1 MSGKLSGK
9 AALVTGGSR
18 GIGAAI
24 AERFATDGANVMI
37 TYAGNHAAAEKVVSK
52 MRIAGAT
59 ADSVQ
64 ANAGEAG
71 AAHKAVEKVCAI
83 LGKLDIIVHNAGIS
97 EYASIAETEEA
108 AYLDMLQRHF
118 AINLNNVVAL
128 TKAALPYLRDGGRVI
143 IIGSVNAHQM
153 PFPGVGIYGASKAA
167 VAGLARGWARD
178 LGPRSI
184 LVNVIQPGPIDTEM
198 NPNDERAEVKHMT
211 AMTALKRYG
220 KPREIAALAAFLA
233 SDESSYITGTTID
246 IDGGFSV

>member
-24 AERFATDGANVMI
+24 AERFATDGANVVI
-37 TYAGNHAAAEKVVSK
+37 TFAGNHAAAEKVVSK
-52 MRIAGAT
+52 MRIAGAA

-71 AAHKAVEKVCAI
+71 AAHKAVEKARAI

-118 AINLNNVVAL
+118 AINVNNVVAL
-128 TKAALPYLRDGGRVI
+128 TKAALPYLNDGGRVI

-153 PFPGVGIYGASKAA
+153 PFPGVAVYGASKAA

-178 LGPRSI
+178 LGPRRI

-198 NPNDERAEVKHMT
+198 NPNDEREEVKHMT

-220 KPREIAALAAFLA
+220 KPAEIAALAAFLA
-233 SDESSYITGTTID
+233 SDDSSFITGTTID
-246 IDGGFSV
+246 VDGGFSV

>member
-1 MSGKLSGK
+1 MTGKLKSK

-24 AERFATDGANVMI
+24 AERFAAEGANVVI
-37 TYAGNHAAAEKVVSK
+37 TYAGNHAAAEKVVGK
-52 MRIAGAT
+52 MRAAGAT
-59 ADSVQ
+59 AESVQ
-64 ANAGEAG
+64 ANAADAG
-71 AAHKAVEKVCAI
+71 AAHKAIEKTRAI
-83 LGKLDIIVHNAGIS
+83 LGTLDIIVHNAGIS
-97 EYASIAETEEA
+97 EYASIAEAEEA
-108 AYLDMLQRHF
+108 AYVDMLHRHI
-118 AINLNNVVAL
+118 AVNVNNVAAL
-128 TKAALPYLRDGGRVI
+128 TKAALPYLRDGGRII

-178 LGPRSI
+178 LGPRGI

-220 KPREIAALAAFLA
+220 KPDEIAALAAFLA
-233 SDESSYITGTTID
+233 SGESSYITGTTID
-246 IDGGFSV
+246 VDGGFSV